1 MQLSL
6 QDPRG
11 TPPAMPG
18 NSSLQDETPAGDDIE
33 PTVDPRFPIFYTFSF
48 SILFNIDKEEGD
60 ELVQGLDHLQI
71 GVFVPTL
78 LLVLL
83 PKVIVTPTPTAKVL
97 SSVAKTTAEI
107 SIQEQRKLLIVA

>member
-1 MQLSL
+1 MSGNLS
-6 QDPRG
+6 
-11 TPPAMPG
+11 
-18 NSSLQDETPAGDDIE
+18 S
-33 PTVDPRFPIFYTFSF
+33 FSF
-48 SILFNIDKEEGD
+48 LILFNIDKEEGD

-97 SSVAKTTAEI
+97 SSVAKTTAGI
-107 SIQEQRKLLIVA
+107 SIQEHIKWLIVVLSKEVLILFFFFYT